1 MFARSIGER
10 ANAIAT
16 AVESSIRSVA
26 AAAAT
31 SGKNGSC
38 GPSYVNAPS

>member
-1 MFARSIGER
+1 MGER

-16 AVESSIRSVA
+16 AVESSILSVSR
-26 AAAAT
+26 AAAT

-38 GPSYVNAPS
+38 CPS